1 MIKPPVLRLWRMT
14 PMVALVTAVVL
25 VVAGILGAV
34 FSEQEFRE
42 RRVDDAEAHARVLA
56 ASVSAALAFQDFA
69 EAQTALDALAANP
82 AVGAVA
88 AYTADGQ
95 LFAGREGAEGPPPR
109 TMSSVLPSRFSDNHA
124 SASAVVEQNGQLL
137 GYVFV
142 RLSSGDVGARGIRY
156 IGLALLIVMSG
167 IVVAVIAAAQRVLS
181 SANAELSR
189 RAEELAATNE
199 QLSSEI
205 AERRK
210 AQSALAQAQK
220 MEAIGQLTGGIAHDF
235 NNLLMVVS
243 SGLRLLETR
252 DDEKKRASI
261 VAAMRQAVDRGAG
274 LTKQLLAF
282 SRRQKLSPEV
292 VLVQD
297 RIEGLQSLLER
308 SLREDIIIE
317 LDLDRD
323 APPVKIDPGQ
333 FDLAVLNLAVNARD
347 AMPSGGRLTIRL
359 RRTQLDTATNAI
371 ALSITDVGAGM
382 PPDVL
387 ERAFDPFF
395 TTKEVGKG
403 TGLGLS
409 QVYGFALQSGGRS
422 EIESEPGQG
431 TTVTLILP
439 STDEAAP
446 PRPVERKDETVP
458 GAGAVLVVE
467 DDDAVA
473 ELVCEMISDLGYSPT
488 RVANAREAL
497 AALEDGAS
505 IDVMFSDII
514 MPGGMSGI
522 ELAHEVRRRKPELP
536 ILLTTGY
543 GGKAEGAHGA
553 FKVLR
558 KPYDRDELGAALSNL
573 FAVEQA
579 GTV

>member
-1 MIKPPVLRLWRMT
+1 MIKPPVLRIWRMT
-14 PMVALVTAVVL
+14 PMLALVTAVVL
-25 VVAGILGAV
+25 VIAGILGAV

-95 LFAGREGAEGPPPR
+95 IFARREGPEGPPPR
-109 TMSSVLPSRFSDNHA
+109 TMSAVLPSRFADNHA

-189 RAEELAATNE
+189 RAEELAAANE

-297 RIEGLQSLLER
+297 RVEGLQSLLER

-347 AMPSGGRLTIRL
+347 AMPNGGRLTIKL
-359 RRTQLDTATNAI
+359 RSTQFDNATNAV
-371 ALSITDVGAGM
+371 ALSVTDTGAGM

-422 EIESEPGQG
+422 EIESEPGKG
-431 TTVTLILP
+431 ATVTLILP
-439 STDEAAP
+439 TTDEPAP
-446 PRPVERKDETVP
+446 PRPIERKDATVS

-473 ELVCEMISDLGYSPT
+473 ELVCEMLADLGYNPT
-488 RVANAREAL
+488 RVATAREAL
-497 AALEDGAS
+497 AKLDDGAR
-505 IDVMFSDII
+505 IDVLFSDII

>member
-1 MIKPPVLRLWRMT
+1 MKRPSLMALWRMT
-14 PMVALVTAVVL
+14 PVLALVTAILLVL
-25 VVAGILGAV
+25 AGVLGAV
-34 FSEQEFRE
+34 FSEQEFRG
-42 RRVDDAEAHARVLA
+42 RRVEDARAHARVLA
-56 ASVSAALAFQDFA
+56 ASVSAALAFQDYA
-69 EAQTALDALAANP
+69 EAQESLDALAANP
-82 AVGAVA
+82 DVGAVA
-88 AYTADGQ
+88 AYTADGR
-95 LFAGREGAEGPPPR
+95 LFVGRIGPEGPPPA
-109 TMSSVLPSRFSDNHA
+109 TLAAPIAPLFADNYA
-124 SASAVVEQNGQLL
+124 SASALVEQNGQRL
-137 GYVFV
+137 GVVFV
-142 RLSSGDVGARGIRY
+142 RLAGGDAGTRWMRY
-156 IGLALLIVMSG
+156 VGLALLVVMAG

-189 RAEELAATNE
+189 RADALSAANE
-199 QLSSEI
+199 QLSAEI

-252 DDEKKRASI
+252 DDEQKRASI

-282 SRRQKLSPEV
+282 SRRQKLTPEV

-297 RIEGLQSLLER
+297 RIESLQPLLER
-308 SLREDIIIE
+308 SLREDIVIE
-317 LDLDRD
+317 LDLAKD
-323 APPVKIDPGQ
+323 APAVKIDPGQ

-347 AMPSGGRLTIRL
+347 AMPNGGRLCIRL
-359 RRTQLDTATNAI
+359 RQTQLVDGAPAI
-371 ALSITDVGAGM
+371 ALSVADTGQGM
-382 PPDVL
+382 APEVL

-422 EIESEPGQG
+422 EIESESGKG
-431 TTVTLILP
+431 AVVTMILP
-439 STDEAAP
+439 ATDEPAP
-446 PRPVERKDETVP
+446 RRLSEKKIESIS

-473 ELVCEMISDLGYSPT
+473 QLVCEMIGDLGYIAT
-488 RVANAREAL
+488 RVSNARDAL
-497 AALEDGAS
+497 KLIESD
-505 IDVMFSDII
+505 IRFNLLFSDII

-522 ELAHEVRRRKPELP
+522 ELAQHVRRQRPDLP

-543 GGKAEGAHGA
+543 GGKAEGASGE
-553 FKVLR
+553 FTVLR
-558 KPYDRDELGAALSNL
+558 KPYDRDELGAALANVASM
-573 FAVEQA
+573 EQA
-579 GTV
+579 DTV